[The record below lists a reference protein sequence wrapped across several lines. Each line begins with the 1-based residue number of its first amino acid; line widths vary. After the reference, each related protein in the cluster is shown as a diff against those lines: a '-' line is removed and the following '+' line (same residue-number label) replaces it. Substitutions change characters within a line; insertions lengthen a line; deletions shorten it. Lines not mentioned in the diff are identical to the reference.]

1 MKFLAAVFTDT
12 DAYMQYEISNGIISI
27 AAVLE
32 GAELVSLKK
41 GDIEYLWQADP
52 AVWNRSAPNLF
63 PFVGKLNGG
72 VYRYEGKTYPMTP
85 HGFARDVEFALSKR
99 TDTYLQFTLSDT
111 DETRKVYPFPFLF
124 EITYTITGSTLTQSW
139 RVTNTGK
146 RAMYFSLGAHPGF
159 MCPVQGGKL
168 TDCSIRF
175 SGVKKIERISAHTI
189 NAAGLVQERTDSL
202 SLSDG
207 EVRITADMFSHDA
220 LIFENSG
227 IKAVTLLD
235 KSKKEFVRVDFDTD
249 VFGLWSP
256 QERGA
261 PFLCIEPWYGRCDRA
276 GFSGELSEREW
287 GNELAPSAV
296 FERSFSITL
305 F

>member
-1 MKFLAAVFTDT
+1 MKFLTAVFTDT

-63 PFVGKLNGG
+63 PFVGKLNDG
-72 VYRYEGKTYPMTP
+72 VYRYERKTYPMTP
-85 HGFARDVEFALSKR
+85 HGFARDLPFALSKR

-111 DETRKVYPFPFLF
+111 DETRKVYPFSFLF
-124 EITYTITGSTLTQSW
+124 EITYTITGSTLTQTW

-159 MCPVQGGKL
+159 VCPPQGGKF

-175 SGVKKIERISAHTI
+175 LLDKKIEKITARTI
-189 NAAGLVQERTDSL
+189 NAAGLVQEKTDSL

-207 EVRITADMFSHDA
+207 EVRITADMF
-220 LIFENSG
+220 
-227 IKAVTLLD
+227 
-235 KSKKEFVRVDFDTD
+235 
-249 VFGLWSP
+249 
-256 QERGA
+256 
-261 PFLCIEPWYGRCDRA
+261 
-276 GFSGELSEREW
+276 
-287 GNELAPSAV
+287 
-296 FERSFSITL
+296 
-305 F
+305 

>member
-1 MKFLAAVFTDT
+1 
-12 DAYMQYEISNGIISI
+12 MQYEISNGVISI
-27 AAVLE
+27 AAVLQ
-32 GAELVSLKK
+32 GAELVSLAK
-41 GDIEYLWQADP
+41 GGVEYLWQADP

-85 HGFARDVEFALSKR
+85 HGFARDMPFALSKR
-99 TDTYLQFTLSDT
+99 TDTYLQFALSDT
-111 DETRKVYPFPFLF
+111 DETRKVYPFPFSF
-124 EITYTITGSTLTQSW
+124 EITYTITGSTLTQTW
-139 RVTNTGK
+139 RVTNTGTST
-146 RAMYFSLGAHPGF
+146 MYFSLGAHPGF
-159 MCPVQGGKL
+159 VCPPQGGNF
-168 TDCSIRF
+168 TDCRIRF
-175 SGVKKIERISAHTI
+175 SGGQKIERIAAHTI
-189 NAAGLVQERTDSL
+189 NAAGLVQERTDSYA
-202 SLSDG
+202 LSDG
-207 EVRITADMFSHDA
+207 SVRITDDMFSHDA
-220 LIFENSG
+220 LIVEKSG
-227 IKAVTLLD
+227 IRAVTLLD

>member
-1 MKFLAAVFTDT
+1 
-12 DAYMQYEISNGIISI
+12 MQYEISNGIISI
-27 AAVLE
+27 AAVLK

-41 GDIEYLWQADP
+41 GGMEYLWQADLV
-52 AVWNRSAPNLF
+52 VWNRSALNLF

-72 VYRYEGKTYPMTP
+72 VYRCEGKTYPMTP
-85 HGFARDVEFALSKR
+85 HGFARDMSFSLSKR
-99 TDTYLQFTLSDT
+99 TDTYLRLALSDT

-124 EITYTITGSTLTQSW
+124 EITYTITGSTLTQTW

-146 RAMYFSLGAHPGF
+146 SMMYFSLGAHPGF
-159 MCPVQGGKL
+159 VCPVQGGKL
-168 TDCSIRF
+168 TDWTIRF
-175 SGVKKIERISAHTI
+175 SGDKKIDRVTARTI
-189 NAAGLVQERTDSL
+189 DAAGLVQERTDSYA
-202 SLSDG
+202 LSDG
-207 EVRITADMFSHDA
+207 TVRITADMFSHDA
-220 LIFENSG
+220 LIFEKSG

-256 QERGA
+256 QERSA

-287 GNELAPSAV
+287 GNSLSPSAV
-296 FERSFSITL
+296 FEKSFSITL

>member
-1 MKFLAAVFTDT
+1 
-12 DAYMQYEISNGIISI
+12 MQYEIGNGVISI
-27 AAVLE
+27 AAVLK

-41 GDIEYLWQADP
+41 GGVEYLWQADTV
-52 AVWNRSAPNLF
+52 VWNRSAPNLF

-72 VYRYEGKTYPMTP
+72 VYRCEGKTYRMTP
-85 HGFARDVEFALSKR
+85 HGFARDMSFSLSKR
-99 TDTYLQFTLSDT
+99 TDTYLRFALSDT

-124 EITYTITGSTLTQSW
+124 EITYTITGSTLTQTW
-139 RVTNTGK
+139 RVTNRGK
-146 RAMYFSLGAHPGF
+146 SMMYFSLGAHPGF
-159 MCPVQGGKL
+159 VCPPHGGKL
-168 TDCSIRF
+168 TDWSIRF
-175 SGVKKIERISAHTI
+175 SGGKKIDRITAHTI
-189 NAAGLVQERTDSL
+189 NAAGLVQERTDSYE
-202 SLSDG
+202 LSDG
-207 EVRITADMFSHDA
+207 IVRITADMFTHDA
-220 LIFENSG
+220 LIFENSAV
-227 IKAVTLLD
+227 KSVTLLD

-287 GNELAPSAV
+287 GNSLPPSAV
-296 FERSFSITL
+296 FEKSFSITL

>member
-1 MKFLAAVFTDT
+1 
-12 DAYMQYEISNGIISI
+12 MQYEISNGVISI
-27 AAVLE
+27 AAVLK

-41 GDIEYLWQADP
+41 SGMEYLWQADSV
-52 AVWNRSAPNLF
+52 VWNRSAPNLF

-72 VYRYEGKTYPMTP
+72 VYRFGGKTYPMTP
-85 HGFARDVEFALSKR
+85 HGFARDVPFVLSKR
-99 TDTYLQFTLSDT
+99 TDTYLRFALSDT

-124 EITYTITGSTLTQSW
+124 EITYTITGSTLTQTW

-146 RAMYFSLGAHPGF
+146 SMIYFSLGAHPGF
-159 MCPVQGGKL
+159 VCPVQGGKL
-168 TDCSIRF
+168 TEWTIRF
-175 SGVKKIERISAHTI
+175 SGDKKIDRVTARTI
-189 NAAGLVQERTDSL
+189 NAAGLVQEKTDSYA
-202 SLSDG
+202 LSDG
-207 EVRITADMFSHDA
+207 AVRVTADMFSHDA

-235 KSKKEFVRVDFDTD
+235 KSKKEFVRVDFDTG

-287 GNELAPSAV
+287 GNSLPPSAV
-296 FERSFSITL
+296 FEKSFSITL

>member
-1 MKFLAAVFTDT
+1 
-12 DAYMQYEISNGIISI
+12 MQYEISNGVISI
-27 AAVLE
+27 AAVLK

-41 GDIEYLWQADP
+41 SGTEYLWQADP
-52 AVWNRSAPNLF
+52 VVWNRSAPNLF

-72 VYRYEGKTYPMTP
+72 VYRFEGKTYPMTS
-85 HGFARDVEFALSKR
+85 HGFARDVPFALSKR
-99 TDTYLQFTLSDT
+99 TDTYLRFALSDT

-124 EITYTITGSTLTQSW
+124 EITYTITGSTLTQTW

-146 RAMYFSLGAHPGF
+146 SMMYFSLGAHPGF
-159 MCPVQGGKL
+159 VCPVQGGKL
-168 TDCSIRF
+168 TDWTIRF
-175 SGVKKIERISAHTI
+175 SGDKKIDRLTARTI
-189 NAAGLVQERTDSL
+189 NAAGLVQEKTDSF
-202 SLSDG
+202 SLSEG
-207 EVRITADMFSHDA
+207 TVQVTADMFSHDA
-220 LIFENSG
+220 LIFEKSG
-227 IKAVTLLD
+227 VKAVTLLD

-261 PFLCIEPWYGRCDRA
+261 PFLCIEPWYGRCDLA

-287 GNELAPSAV
+287 GNSLPPSAV
-296 FERSFSITL
+296 FEKSFSITL

>member
-63 PFVGKLNGG
+63 PFVGKLNDG
-72 VYRYEGKTYPMTP
+72 VYRYERKTYPMTP
-85 HGFARDVEFALSKR
+85 HGFARDLPFALSKR

-111 DETRKVYPFPFLF
+111 DETRKVYPFSFLF
-124 EITYTITGSTLTQSW
+124 EITYTITGSTLTQTW
-139 RVTNTGK
+139 RATNTGK

-159 MCPVQGGKL
+159 VCPPQGGKF

-175 SGVKKIERISAHTI
+175 LLDKKIEKITARTI
-189 NAAGLVQERTDSL
+189 NAAGLVQEKTDSL

-227 IKAVTLLD
+227 IRAVTLLD

-249 VFGLWSP
+249 IFGLWSP
-256 QERGA
+256 QEKRA

-276 GFSGELSEREW
+276 GFSGELQAREW
-287 GNELAPSAV
+287 GNTLPPAAV

>member
-1 MKFLAAVFTDT
+1 
-12 DAYMQYEISNGIISI
+12 MQYEISNGVISI
-27 AAVLE
+27 AAVLK

-41 GDIEYLWQADP
+41 SCTEYLWQADSV
-52 AVWNRSAPNLF
+52 VWNRSAPNLF

-72 VYRYEGKTYPMTP
+72 VYRFEGKTYSMTP
-85 HGFARDVEFALSKR
+85 HGFARDMSFSLSKR
-99 TDTYLQFTLSDT
+99 TDTYLRFALSDT

-124 EITYTITGSTLTQSW
+124 EITYTITGSTLTQTW

-146 RAMYFSLGAHPGF
+146 SMMYFSLGAHPGF
-159 MCPVQGGKL
+159 VCPVQGEKL
-168 TDCSIRF
+168 TDWTIRF
-175 SGVKKIERISAHTI
+175 SGDKKIDRITARTI
-189 NAAGLVQERTDSL
+189 NDAGLVQEKTDSF

-207 EVRITADMFSHDA
+207 TVRVTADMFSHDA

-235 KSKKEFVRVDFDTD
+235 KSKKEFVRVDFDTG

-287 GNELAPSAV
+287 GNSLPPSAV
-296 FERSFSITL
+296 FEKSFSITL

>member
-1 MKFLAAVFTDT
+1 
-12 DAYMQYEISNGIISI
+12 MQYEISNGIISI
-27 AAVLE
+27 AAVLK

-41 GDIEYLWQADP
+41 GGMEYLWQADLV
-52 AVWNRSAPNLF
+52 VWNRSAPNLF

-72 VYRYEGKTYPMTP
+72 VYRCEGKTYPMTP
-85 HGFARDVEFALSKR
+85 HGFARDMSFSLSKR
-99 TDTYLQFTLSDT
+99 TDTYLRFALSDT

-124 EITYTITGSTLTQSW
+124 EITYTITGSTLTQTW

-146 RAMYFSLGAHPGF
+146 SMMYFSLGAHPGF
-159 MCPVQGGKL
+159 VCPVQGGKL
-168 TDCSIRF
+168 TDWTIRF
-175 SGVKKIERISAHTI
+175 SGDKNIDRVTARTI
-189 NAAGLVQERTDSL
+189 DAAGLVQERTDSYA
-202 SLSDG
+202 LSDG
-207 EVRITADMFSHDA
+207 TVRITADMFSHDA
-220 LIFENSG
+220 LIFEKSG

-256 QERGA
+256 QERSA

-287 GNELAPSAV
+287 GNSLSPSAV
-296 FERSFSITL
+296 FEKSFSITL

>member
-1 MKFLAAVFTDT
+1 
-12 DAYMQYEISNGIISI
+12 MQYEISNGIISI
-27 AAVLE
+27 AAVLK

-41 GDIEYLWQADP
+41 GGMEYLWQADLV
-52 AVWNRSAPNLF
+52 VWNRSAPNLF

-72 VYRYEGKTYPMTP
+72 VYRFEGKTYPMTP
-85 HGFARDVEFALSKR
+85 HGFARDMSFSLSKR
-99 TDTYLQFTLSDT
+99 TDTYLRFALSDT

-124 EITYTITGSTLTQSW
+124 EITYTITGSTLTQTW

-146 RAMYFSLGAHPGF
+146 SMMYFSLGAHPGF
-159 MCPVQGGKL
+159 VCPVQGGKL
-168 TDCSIRF
+168 TDWTIRF
-175 SGVKKIERISAHTI
+175 SGDKKIDRVTARTI
-189 NAAGLVQERTDSL
+189 DAAGLVQERTDSYA
-202 SLSDG
+202 LSDG
-207 EVRITADMFSHDA
+207 TVRITADMFSHDA
-220 LIFENSG
+220 LIFEKSG

-256 QERGA
+256 QERSA
-261 PFLCIEPWYGRCDRA
+261 PFLCIEPWYGRCDLA

-287 GNELAPSAV
+287 GNSLPPSAV
-296 FERSFSITL
+296 FEKSFSITL

>member
-1 MKFLAAVFTDT
+1 
-12 DAYMQYEISNGIISI
+12 MQYEISNGVISI
-27 AAVLE
+27 AAVLK

-41 GDIEYLWQADP
+41 SGTEYLWQADSV
-52 AVWNRSAPNLF
+52 VWNRSAPNLF

-72 VYRYEGKTYPMTP
+72 VYRFEGKTYSMTP
-85 HGFARDVEFALSKR
+85 HGFARDVPFSLSKR
-99 TDTYLQFTLSDT
+99 TDTYLRFALSDT
-111 DETRKVYPFPFLF
+111 EETRKVYPFPFLF
-124 EITYTITGSTLTQSW
+124 EITYTITGSTLTQTW

-146 RAMYFSLGAHPGF
+146 SMMYFSLGAHPGF
-159 MCPVQGGKL
+159 VCPVQGEKL
-168 TDCSIRF
+168 TDWTIRF
-175 SGVKKIERISAHTI
+175 SGDKKIDRVTAHTI
-189 NAAGLVQERTDSL
+189 NVAGLVQEKTDSYA
-202 SLSDG
+202 LSDG
-207 EVRITADMFSHDA
+207 AVRVTADMFSHDA

-235 KSKKEFVRVDFDTD
+235 KSKKEFVRVDFDTG

-287 GNELAPSAV
+287 GNALPPSAV
-296 FERSFSITL
+296 FEKSFSITL

>member
-63 PFVGKLNGG
+63 PFVGKLNDG
-72 VYRYEGKTYPMTP
+72 VYRYERKTYPMTP
-85 HGFARDVEFALSKR
+85 HGFVRDLPFALSKR

-111 DETRKVYPFPFLF
+111 DETRKVYPFSFLF
-124 EITYTITGSTLTQSW
+124 EITYTITGSTLTQTW

-159 MCPVQGGKL
+159 VCPPQGGKF

-175 SGVKKIERISAHTI
+175 LLDKKIEKITARTI
-189 NAAGLVQERTDSL
+189 NAAGLVQEKTDSL

-227 IKAVTLLD
+227 IHAVTLLD

-249 VFGLWSP
+249 IFGLWSP
-256 QERGA
+256 QEKRA

-276 GFSGELSEREW
+276 GFSGELQAREW
-287 GNELAPSAV
+287 GNTLPPAAV

>member
-1 MKFLAAVFTDT
+1 
-12 DAYMQYEISNGIISI
+12 MQYEISNGVISI
-27 AAVLE
+27 AAVLK

-41 GDIEYLWQADP
+41 SGTEYLWQADSV
-52 AVWNRSAPNLF
+52 VWNRSAPNLF

-72 VYRYEGKTYPMTP
+72 VYRFEGKTYPMTP
-85 HGFARDVEFALSKR
+85 HGFARDVPFVLSKR
-99 TDTYLQFTLSDT
+99 TDTYLRFALSDT

-124 EITYTITGSTLTQSW
+124 EITYTITGSTLTQTW

-146 RAMYFSLGAHPGF
+146 SMMYFSLGAHPGF
-159 MCPVQGGKL
+159 VCPVQGGKL
-168 TDCSIRF
+168 TDWTIRF
-175 SGVKKIERISAHTI
+175 SGDKKIDRVTARTI
-189 NAAGLVQERTDSL
+189 NAAGLVQEKTDSF

-207 EVRITADMFSHDA
+207 TVRVTADMFSHDA
-220 LIFENSG
+220 LIFEKSG
-227 IKAVTLLD
+227 VKAVTLLD

-256 QERGA
+256 QERAA
-261 PFLCIEPWYGRCDRA
+261 PFLCIEPWYGRCDLA

-287 GNELAPSAV
+287 GNSLPPSAV
-296 FERSFSITL
+296 FEKSFSITL

>member
-1 MKFLAAVFTDT
+1 
-12 DAYMQYEISNGIISI
+12 MQYEISNGVISI
-27 AAVLE
+27 AAVLK

-41 GDIEYLWQADP
+41 GGIEYLWQADS

-72 VYRYEGKTYPMTP
+72 VYRYEGTTYPMMP
-85 HGFARDVEFALSKR
+85 HGFARDVPFALAKR
-99 TDTYLQFTLSDT
+99 TDTYLQFALSDT

-124 EITYTITGSTLTQSW
+124 EITYRITGSTLTQTW

-146 RAMYFSLGAHPGF
+146 SSLYFSLGAHPGF
-159 MCPVQGGKL
+159 VCPPQGGKL
-168 TDCSIRF
+168 TDCSIRL
-175 SGVKKIERISAHTI
+175 SGAEKIERVTARTI
-189 NAAGLVQERTDSL
+189 NAEGLVQAKTDSFV
-202 SLSDG
+202 LSDG
-207 EVRITADMFSHDA
+207 EMRITADMFSHDA

-235 KSKKEFVRVDFDTD
+235 KAKKEFVRVDFDTD

-256 QERGA
+256 QERAA
-261 PFLCIEPWYGRCDRA
+261 PFLCIEPWYGRCDRE

-287 GNELAPSAV
+287 GNSLPAAAV

>member
-12 DAYMQYEISNGIISI
+12 EAYMQYEISNGVISI
-27 AAVLE
+27 AAVLK

-72 VYRYEGKTYPMTP
+72 VYRYEEKTYPMTP
-85 HGFARDVEFALSKR
+85 HGFARDVPFALSKR

-111 DETRKVYPFPFLF
+111 DETRKVYPFSFLF
-124 EITYTITGSTLTQSW
+124 EITYTITGSTLTQTW

-159 MCPVQGGKL
+159 VCPPQGGKF

-175 SGVKKIERISAHTI
+175 LLDKKIEKITARTI
-189 NAAGLVQERTDSL
+189 NAAGLVQEKTDSL

-227 IKAVTLLD
+227 IRAVTLLD

-249 VFGLWSP
+249 IFGLWSP
-256 QERGA
+256 QEKRA

-276 GFSGELSEREW
+276 GFSGELQAREW
-287 GNELAPSAV
+287 GNALFASDV
-296 FERSFSITL
+296 FEKSFSITL

>member
-1 MKFLAAVFTDT
+1 
-12 DAYMQYEISNGIISI
+12 MQYEISNGVISI
-27 AAVLE
+27 AAVLK

-41 GDIEYLWQADP
+41 SGTEYLWQADSV
-52 AVWNRSAPNLF
+52 VWNRSAPNLF

-72 VYRYEGKTYPMTP
+72 VYRFEGKTYPMTP
-85 HGFARDVEFALSKR
+85 HGFARDVPFVLSKL
-99 TDTYLQFTLSDT
+99 TDTYLRFALSDT

-124 EITYTITGSTLTQSW
+124 EITYTITGSTLTQTW

-146 RAMYFSLGAHPGF
+146 SMMYFSLGAHPGF
-159 MCPVQGGKL
+159 VCPVQGGKL
-168 TDCSIRF
+168 TDWTIRF
-175 SGVKKIERISAHTI
+175 SGDKKIDRVTARTI
-189 NAAGLVQERTDSL
+189 NAAGLVQEKTDSFL
-202 SLSDG
+202 LSDG
-207 EVRITADMFSHDA
+207 TVRVTADMFSHDA
-220 LIFENSG
+220 LIFEKSG
-227 IKAVTLLD
+227 VKAVTLLD

-261 PFLCIEPWYGRCDRA
+261 PFLCIEPWYGRCDLA

-287 GNELAPSAV
+287 GNSLPPSAV
-296 FERSFSITL
+296 FEKSFSITL

>member
-1 MKFLAAVFTDT
+1 
-12 DAYMQYEISNGIISI
+12 MQYEISNGVISI
-27 AAVLE
+27 AAVLK

-41 GDIEYLWQADP
+41 GGTEYLWQADSV
-52 AVWNRSAPNLF
+52 VWNRSAPNLF

-72 VYRYEGKTYPMTP
+72 VYRFEGKTYPMTP
-85 HGFARDVEFALSKR
+85 HGFARDVPFVLSKR
-99 TDTYLQFTLSDT
+99 TDTYLRFALSDT

-124 EITYTITGSTLTQSW
+124 EITYTITGSTLTQTW

-146 RAMYFSLGAHPGF
+146 SMMYFSLGAHPGF
-159 MCPVQGGKL
+159 VCPVQGGKL
-168 TDCSIRF
+168 TDWTIRF
-175 SGVKKIERISAHTI
+175 SGDKKIDRVTARTI
-189 NAAGLVQERTDSL
+189 NAAGLVQEKTDSF
-202 SLSDG
+202 SLSEG
-207 EVRITADMFSHDA
+207 TVQVTADMFSHDA
-220 LIFENSG
+220 LIFEKSG

-261 PFLCIEPWYGRCDRA
+261 PFLCIEPWYGRCDLA
-276 GFSGELSEREW
+276 GFSGELSDREW
-287 GNELAPSAV
+287 GNSLPPSAV
-296 FERSFSITL
+296 FEKSFSITL

>member
-1 MKFLAAVFTDT
+1 
-12 DAYMQYEISNGIISI
+12 MQYEISNGVISI
-27 AAVLE
+27 AAVLK

-41 GDIEYLWQADP
+41 SGTEYLWQADSV
-52 AVWNRSAPNLF
+52 VWNRSAPNLF

-72 VYRYEGKTYPMTP
+72 VYRFEGKTYPMTP
-85 HGFARDVEFALSKR
+85 HGFARDVPFALSKR
-99 TDTYLQFTLSDT
+99 TDTYLRFALSDT

-124 EITYTITGSTLTQSW
+124 EITYTITGSTLTQTW

-146 RAMYFSLGAHPGF
+146 SMMYFSLGAHPGF
-159 MCPVQGGKL
+159 MCPGQGGKL
-168 TDCSIRF
+168 TDWTIRF
-175 SGVKKIERISAHTI
+175 SGDKKIDRVTARTI
-189 NAAGLVQERTDSL
+189 NAAGLVQEKTDSF

-207 EVRITADMFSHDA
+207 TVRVTDDMFSHDA
-220 LIFENSG
+220 LIFEKSG
-227 IKAVTLLD
+227 VKAVTLLD

-261 PFLCIEPWYGRCDRA
+261 PFLCIEPWYGRCDLA

-287 GNELAPSAV
+287 GNSLPPSAV
-296 FERSFSITL
+296 FEKSFSITL

>member
-72 VYRYEGKTYPMTP
+72 VYRYEGKTYSMTP
-85 HGFARDVEFALSKR
+85 HGFVRDLPFALSKR

-111 DETRKVYPFPFLF
+111 DETRKVYPFSFLF
-124 EITYTITGSTLTQSW
+124 EITYTITGSTLTQTW

-159 MCPVQGGKL
+159 VCPPQGGKF

-175 SGVKKIERISAHTI
+175 LLDKKIEKITARTI
-189 NAAGLVQERTDSL
+189 NAAGLVQEKTDSL

-227 IKAVTLLD
+227 IRAVTLLD

-249 VFGLWSP
+249 IFGLWSP
-256 QERGA
+256 QEKRA

-276 GFSGELSEREW
+276 GFSGELQAREW
-287 GNELAPSAV
+287 GNTLPPAAV